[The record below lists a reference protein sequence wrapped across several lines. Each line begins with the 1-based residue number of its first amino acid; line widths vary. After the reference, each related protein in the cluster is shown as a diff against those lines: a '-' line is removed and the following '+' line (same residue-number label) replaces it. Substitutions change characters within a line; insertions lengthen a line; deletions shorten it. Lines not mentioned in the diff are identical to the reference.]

1 MNISG
6 RKRKKARLFRKGS
19 WTTVQMNRVLGWPM
33 RISTARMSLQNQPKL
48 YRGLVFPFIL
58 ISYWL
63 QAAFEKRCHLT
74 QLSFLRI
81 HKNSWQLKVVFGCSR
96 GSRIVS
102 PPFQKRYSGNKLQ
115 RPSHVATGKMWGTWN
130 QFGAHFILYF
140 WHLFLLSCF
149 LLPLVF
155 WRHLCPLR
163 PLCKGFYE

>member
-19 WTTVQMNRVLGWPM
+19 WTTVQINRVLGWPM

-102 PPFQKRYSGNKLQ
+102 PQFQKRCSGNKLQ

-130 QFGAHFILYF
+130 QFGAHFIL
-140 WHLFLLSCF
+140 LFLLSCF

>member
-19 WTTVQMNRVLGWPM
+19 WTTVQINRVLGWPM

-81 HKNSWQLKVVFGCSR
+81 QNSKSPVSEEVFRQQIAATITCCYWKNVRNMEPV
-96 GSRIVS
+96 
-102 PPFQKRYSGNKLQ
+102 
-115 RPSHVATGKMWGTWN
+115 WGT
-130 QFGAHFILYF
+130 FHS
-140 WHLFLLSCF
+140 LFLALVFSF
-149 LLPLVF
+149 LLPSSFSVLETSV
-155 WRHLCPLR
+155 PI
-163 PLCKGFYE
+163 KTIM